1 LKVRHATIVFVVT
14 VLVVVV
20 VVVEEEVHITL
31 LRLVVCSTTS
41 FLAEGSMDIVVELP
55 FIQLT
60 TRVQFS
66 FSMTAKFKSSSPP
79 VATAA
84 QPLPIAQYTNS
95 A

>member
-20 VVVEEEVHITL
+20 VVVEEEEVHITFR
-31 LRLVVCSTTS
+31 RLVVLSTS
-41 FLAEGSMDIVVELP
+41 FLAEGGSMDMVVELP

-66 FSMTAKFKSSSPP
+66 FSMTAKSSSPP
-79 VATAA
+79 VVATAA